1 MAHSREGSARTRC
14 GCRKRAQTASAG
26 ARSTWRPMAPRH
38 GKAVCWI
45 ARDGSKDT
53 FDGLSPVAVDG
64 VRRPPDA
71 SKDDNGMAEAVVRR
85 A

>member
-1 MAHSREGSARTRC
+1 
-14 GCRKRAQTASAG
+14 
-26 ARSTWRPMAPRH
+26 MAPRH

-85 A
+85 ALPGSSDDAVNRAGDEEDRKCNVKSVR

>member
-45 ARDGSKDT
+45 ARDGCEQGRQW
-53 FDGLSPVAVDG
+53 DGRSRCSSRFARVE
-64 VRRPPDA
+64 RRC
-71 SKDDNGMAEAVVRR
+71 R
-85 A
+85 